1 MFRVCAVALGALGAL
16 AGCVVPMRSAD
27 AQWLD
32 AQVRWMEPPA
42 PLAPMGPMPPPPP
55 AIVYPPVR
63 GPQACETV
71 CRPLRDGGSRCT
83 NVCYGG

>member
-1 MFRVCAVALGALGAL
+1 MFRSMTICSLMCALGL
-16 AGCVVPMRSAD
+16 AGCVVPRTAD
-27 AQWLD
+27 AQFMPYL
-32 AQVRWMEPPA
+32 PPQPPPIVFA
-42 PLAPMGPMPPPPP
+42 PLSPPP

>member
-1 MFRVCAVALGALGAL
+1 MFKSSTILTLICALGL
-16 AGCVVPMRSAD
+16 AGCVVPLRGA
-27 AQWLD
+27 D
-32 AQVRWMEPPA
+32 AQVRWMDPPP
-42 PLAPMGPMPPPPP
+42 PLAPMQVAPLPPPPP
-55 AIVYPPVR
+55 AIVYPSPR

>member
-1 MFRVCAVALGALGAL
+1 MFRSMMVLALVCALVMPAGAQFMPYL
-16 AGCVVPMRSAD
+16 
-27 AQWLD
+27 
-32 AQVRWMEPPA
+32 PPQQPPIVYA
-42 PLAPMGPMPPPPP
+42 PLPPPPP
-55 AIVYPPVR
+55 AIVYPSPR

>member
-1 MFRVCAVALGALGAL
+1 MFRVCAVALAVL
-16 AGCVVPMRSAD
+16 AGCVVPAG

-32 AQVRWMEPPA
+32 AQVRWMEPP
-42 PLAPMGPMPPPPP
+42 PPMAPMQVPSLQPP